1 VLSVVFAQFVTVL
14 IELGVLTV
22 ALLIAGNMVLPW
34 LPVLFVIMVLLAIF
48 STGVAML
55 LASAN
60 VFFND
65 ITYLWAIAAQL
76 LFYATPVIWDP
87 ESVGEPW
94 LTNIASWL
102 PTGAFVMAIHE
113 VMYDLHMPS
122 LARFTQL
129 TLYALVS
136 LAIGAWGFN
145 RLSPKFAEVL

>member
-1 VLSVVFAQFVTVL
+1 
-14 IELGVLTV
+14 
-22 ALLIAGNMVLPW
+22 
-34 LPVLFVIMVLLAIF
+34 MVLLAIF

-102 PTGAFVMAIHE
+102 PTGAFIMAVHE

-129 TLYALVS
+129 TLYAGAS

>member
-1 VLSVVFAQFVTVL
+1 M
-14 IELGVLTV
+14 
-22 ALLIAGNMVLPW
+22 LIAGNMVLPW

-94 LTNIASWL
+94 LTIIASWL
-102 PTGAFVMAIHE
+102 PTGAIIMVVPE
-113 VMYDLHMPS
+113 
-122 LARFTQL
+122 
-129 TLYALVS
+129 LVYYQQ
-136 LAIGAWGFN
+136 IM
-145 RLSPKFAEVL
+145 